1 MRACSSSNCVETNK
15 GRSVRNITKIL
26 ASTLVTLAL
35 SSCGGAGDTESV
47 PCALCGDLNDL
58 RGSIASKSGSQAQ
71 MLGWVVASFER
82 DTGIARVGEVDNA
95 GLYTLSKVKT
105 NLPQTLALFTPDYI
119 LQSVLSIPGSA
130 DKTIKQF
137 VKFGRP
143 VVPKLINNGPIVT
156 LQDFNGLTVMN
167 DLASDVDGDGVPDGS
182 VSIGGGTIGLNL
194 FQASIIDQD
203 LDGVTNEKDPDIDGD
218 GIVNVLDPDDNG
230 NGILDVFDGDANGD
244 LFPDSGA
251 GETDTDLYF
260 KEGVEWIA
268 VQFELKPKDDGTGN
282 ETTLKFTT
290 KVNDAFVPLA
300 VQIRGAPS
308 LLNTSTYIAY
318 DTEGNPQVQLWN
330 RQLMDDG
337 ISEDS
342 NAGDRIFAKKIVLPD
357 AKLPRAH
364 ETIFFQL
371 AFGSTAAPSYLEFP
385 YIFPNVKPA
394 AITAAYDKSTKRVML
409 LGNPFGEIQD
419 YVWQIYVWD
428 ATSGA
433 TVWNSRAIPGGTKQF
448 NIEDQFLDPKGTY
461 KFSVIAQS
469 LDKIPSFPAYAI
481 HSKKYDLK

>member
-1 MRACSSSNCVETNK
+1 M
-15 GRSVRNITKIL
+15 RNITKIL
-26 ASTLVTLAL
+26 ASTLITLTL

-119 LQSVLSIPGSA
+119 LQSVLSIPGSV

-182 VSIGGGTIGLNL
+182 VSVGGGTIGLNL

-371 AFGSTAAPSYLEFP
+371 AFGSVAAPSYLEFP

>member
-1 MRACSSSNCVETNK
+1 M
-15 GRSVRNITKIL
+15 RNISKIF
-26 ASTLVTLAL
+26 ASTLVTLTL

-71 MLGWVVASFER
+71 MQGWVIASFER

-95 GLYTLSKVKT
+95 GLYTLSRVKT
-105 NLPQTLALFTPDYI
+105 NLSQTIALFTPDYI
-119 LQSVLSIPGSA
+119 LQSVLSIPGPT
-130 DKTIKQF
+130 DKSIKQF

-143 VVPKLINNGPIVT
+143 VIPKLINNGPIVT
-156 LQDFNGLTVMN
+156 FQDFNGLTVMN
-167 DLASDVDGDGVPDGS
+167 DLASDENGDGIPDGS
-182 VSIGGGTIGLNL
+182 VSIGGGAALNL
-194 FQASIIDQD
+194 APSSAIDQD
-203 LDGVTNEKDPDIDGD
+203 LDGIANEKDPDIDGD

-230 NGILDVFDGDANGD
+230 NGVLDVFDGDANGD
-244 LFPDSGA
+244 LFNDTAP

-260 KEGVEWIA
+260 KEGADWIA
-268 VQFELKPKDDGTGN
+268 VQFELKPKEDGTGN

-290 KVNDAFVPLA
+290 KINDGFVPLA

-308 LLNTSTYIAY
+308 LLNSSTYIAY
-318 DTEGNPQVQLWN
+318 DADGNPQIQLWN

-342 NAGDRIFAKKIVLPD
+342 NSSDRIFAKKIVLPS

-371 AFGSTAAPSYLEFP
+371 AFGSLSAPSYIEFP
-385 YIFPNVKPA
+385 YVFPNVKPA

-419 YVWQIYVWD
+419 YVWQIYVWN
-428 ATSGA
+428 ATTGA
-433 TVWNSRAIPGGTKQF
+433 SVWNSKAIPGGTKQYS
-448 NIEDQFLDPKGTY
+448 IQDQFLDPTVEY

-469 LDKIPSFPAYAI
+469 LDKIPSYPSYAI